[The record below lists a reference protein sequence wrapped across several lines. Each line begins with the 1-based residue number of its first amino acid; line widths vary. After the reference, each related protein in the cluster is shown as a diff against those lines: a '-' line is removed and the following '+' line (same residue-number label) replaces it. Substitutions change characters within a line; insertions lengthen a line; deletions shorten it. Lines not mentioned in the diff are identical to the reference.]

1 MRAGTLGPIAII
13 ALAVSF
19 VACAADHLPEQ
30 DLRITNTPAAFKMP
44 PDELWKEFQRD
55 PKAARAKYHGQ
66 VVDLSG
72 KVVAVQ
78 PDAAKNPIVYFS
90 NPQEPGLRARLL
102 DERAA
107 EVGKN
112 ATPGA
117 RVTLRCFVEG
127 ITPENN
133 LLLKSCIQP

>member
-1 MRAGTLGPIAII
+1 MKVLAPIFCV
-13 ALAVSF
+13 ALLI
-19 VACAADHLPEQ
+19 ACAADHLPEQ
-30 DLRITNTPAAFKMP
+30 DLRILSTPSAFKLP

-55 PKAARAKYHGQ
+55 PKAAKAKYHGQ

-90 NPQEPGLRARLL
+90 SPQEPGLRARLL

-107 EVGKN
+107 EVSKN
-112 ATPGA
+112 AAPGA
-117 RVTLRCFVEG
+117 RITLRCFCEG
-127 ITPENN
+127 LTPENN